1 MKKLNK
7 MNFNPVNAATIK
19 TILNDD
25 ELIADSQFKIIF
37 TEPKVSI
44 NLLQTLIPYL
54 NTDDNKSVDTI
65 LKECVSTYQFDNK
78 ELLGVPLEER
88 AKIILEK
95 PSELTTGG
103 GKTFRY
109 DVLFDYK
116 IGSMEKDLYTINFEM
131 QKKDKEY
138 DMLERALCYAMT
150 LSSSILKKGDNYNKL
165 HKVFSIWFLNFN
177 YFDDDIAVHSIAPRI
192 YYNKSEDILTKDMS
206 KQTTPVY
213 HPNADLV
220 EVVFIELTKRKKVR
234 NSEKLKNILEA
245 MCANEDKF
253 KTIKLLFDLTD
264 EEVEAMLLQK
274 DFVDEVRE
282 EGRAE
287 GREEERKNIVRL
299 MLSNGMTEDQISKIL
314 SISINEIKTILEK

>member
-1 MKKLNK
+1 
-7 MNFNPVNAATIK
+7 
-19 TILNDD
+19 
-25 ELIADSQFKIIF
+25 
-37 TEPKVSI
+37 
-44 NLLQTLIPYL
+44 
-54 NTDDNKSVDTI
+54 
-65 LKECVSTYQFDNK
+65 
-78 ELLGVPLEER
+78 
-88 AKIILEK
+88 
-95 PSELTTGG
+95 
-103 GKTFRY
+103 
-109 DVLFDYK
+109 
-116 IGSMEKDLYTINFEM
+116 
-131 QKKDKEY
+131 
-138 DMLERALCYAMT
+138 
-150 LSSSILKKGDNYNKL
+150 
-165 HKVFSIWFLNFN
+165 
-177 YFDDDIAVHSIAPRI
+177 
-192 YYNKSEDILTKDMS
+192 MS